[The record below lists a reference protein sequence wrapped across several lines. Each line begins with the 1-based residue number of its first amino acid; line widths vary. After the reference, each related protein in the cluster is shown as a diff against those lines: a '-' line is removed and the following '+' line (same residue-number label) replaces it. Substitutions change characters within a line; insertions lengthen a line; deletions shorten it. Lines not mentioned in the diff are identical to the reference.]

1 MRLPLALRVAVYL
14 IVADGLFAL
23 YLGEFLE
30 GRGLLVVGV
39 LLVASALVQARA
51 TATWRLLGTRFVV
64 PVAALASVV
73 DIAYLTESVLDALVR
88 LLLFLVLYKLATLQ
102 TVRDTRTVSFMA
114 FFMLVAASG
123 SALGVGFF
131 FAFVLFVVLM
141 SWIAL
146 LQHVTGEAASG
157 LAAGAQ
163 PVPTRHLVAL
173 ASVAAVGVF
182 LVAGS
187 LFFLLPRV

>member
-1 MRLPLALRVAVYL
+1 MMPLPLMLRIAVYL
-14 IVADGLFAL
+14 LVGDGLLAL
-23 YLGEFLE
+23 YVGEFLE
-30 GRGLLVVGV
+30 GRGILLVAM
-39 LLVASALVQARA
+39 LLVASALLQARSS
-51 TATWRLLGTRFVV
+51 ATWRLLGARFVV
-64 PVAALASVV
+64 PIAALASVV
-73 DIAYLTESVLDALVR
+73 DVAYLTESVLDALVR

-131 FAFVLFVVLM
+131 FAFVVFVGLM

-157 LAAGAQ
+157 LA
-163 PVPTRHLVAL
+163 
-173 ASVAAVGVF
+173 
-182 LVAGS
+182 
-187 LFFLLPRV
+187 